1 MNRWT
6 TCVVAMFLMPPMC
19 LAQKSVPNSRN
30 RSEKPTATKNRV
42 IVLTDIGADP
52 DDTMSLV
59 RLLTYSNLIEI
70 RGLVATTSTFQK
82 NRIEPESIQR
92 VLDAYRTA
100 WPNLIRHEPGYPSYD
115 VLRAKL
121 KKGLPVYGLEGVG
134 QTKDSP
140 GSDLIVSEPKTTD
153 SRRLWI
159 SVWSAAAVLAQALWR
174 IRKDYPPSAAN
185 QLYHKLRVYS
195 ISDQDDSGAWIRK
208 EFPSIFYI
216 CSPGTFIHA
225 TWLGIGM

>member
-42 IVLTDIGADP
+42 IILTDIGADP

-59 RLLTYSNLIEI
+59 RLLTYSNLIDI

-92 VLDAYRTA
+92 VLDAYRRA
-100 WPNLIRHEPGYPSYD
+100 WPNLIKHKPGYPSYEL
-115 VLRAKL
+115 LRAKL
-121 KKGLPVYGLEGVG
+121 KKGLPFYGMEGVG
-134 QTKDSP
+134 EGKDSE
-140 GSDLIVSEPKTTD
+140 GSDLIVSELKSSDGRP
-153 SRRLWI
+153 LWI
-159 SVWSAAAVLAQALWR
+159 SVWGGPAVLAQALWR
-174 IRKDYPPSAAN
+174 IRKDYPSSAAN
-185 QLYHKLRVYS
+185 QL
-195 ISDQDDSGAWIRK
+195 
-208 EFPSIFYI
+208 
-216 CSPGTFIHA
+216 
-225 TWLGIGM
+225 